1 MSKYTYRIESP
12 QHMHDFCRALSNAN
26 LYPLEITVDDAPQK
40 QRTLTQNAALHLW
53 LQQVADY
60 LNAAG
65 LDMKKVMKPHVDIP
79 WTMVSAK
86 EHLWRPIQHV
96 LIDKKSSAQASTVD
110 IQIVYQTLSSHLI
123 QKFQLPHLPHW
134 PSKNPPII
142 GDEK

>member
-1 MSKYTYRIESP
+1 MSKYTYRIESV
-12 QHMHDFCRALSNAN
+12 QHMRDFCGALSSAN

-96 LIDKKSSAQASTVD
+96 LIGKKSSAQASTVD

-123 QKFQLPHLPHW
+123 QKFQLPNLPHW
-134 PSKNPPII
+134 PSKYPLII
-142 GDEK
+142 GGEK